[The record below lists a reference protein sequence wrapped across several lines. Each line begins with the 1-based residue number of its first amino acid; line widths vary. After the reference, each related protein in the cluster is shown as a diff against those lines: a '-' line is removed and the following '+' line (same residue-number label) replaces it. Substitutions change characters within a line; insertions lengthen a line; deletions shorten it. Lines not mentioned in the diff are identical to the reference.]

1 MELEQWTLAMVT
13 RRCRRLL
20 SPAMHAPLKSLVT
33 QAADRSGIR
42 IDRVVFEPDC
52 IWVWL
57 SCPRGAM
64 RRFAEL
70 ARAECGHHILSTV
83 PPDTAHMLQ
92 ERVWDW
98 PFIAR
103 QDVADHR
110 VRTELDLRRASH
122 RDARLG
128 FLPAPS
134 SRAQSG
140 PSPGP

>member
-20 SPAMHAPLKSLVT
+20 GPAMHAPLERLLAL
-33 QAADRSGIR
+33 AADRSGIT

-52 IWVWL
+52 IWVWM

-70 ARAECGHHILSTV
+70 ARSECGHHILSAV
-83 PPDTAHMLQ
+83 PPDTSRMLQ

-103 QDVADHR
+103 QDVADHM
-110 VRTELDLRRASH
+110 VRNELELRRARH
-122 RDARLG
+122 RDTRLG
-128 FLPAPS
+128 FVPASTP
-134 SRAQSG
+134 RAHGG
-140 PSPGP
+140 PSPST